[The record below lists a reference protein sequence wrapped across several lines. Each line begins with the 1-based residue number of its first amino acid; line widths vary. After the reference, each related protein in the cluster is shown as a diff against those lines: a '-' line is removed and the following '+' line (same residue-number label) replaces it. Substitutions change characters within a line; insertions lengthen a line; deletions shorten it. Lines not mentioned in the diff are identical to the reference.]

1 MKMFWNKLNKLQK
14 WSLILFVSCL
24 ITMILGL
31 ILIGTVEEGFLTLKW
46 YGVGGV
52 LQLHNKQDFGINFFP
67 NLIQLKIGTVLA
79 AIITPIFFGFSV
91 FIFGYHV
98 YQIKIKGEK

>member
-14 WSLILFVSCL
+14 WSLILFASCL

-31 ILIGTVEEGFLTLKW
+31 VLIGTVENGFLDLKLL
-46 YGVGGV
+46 GTGAI
-52 LQLHNKQDFGINFFP
+52 LQLDKPYFP
-67 NLIQLKIGTVLA
+67 NSGNLLMLKFGTVFA
-79 AIITPIFFGFSV
+79 TIITPILFGLSIFT
-91 FIFGYHV
+91 FGYHI